1 MAAKNSDDSVATF
14 SPKRPR
20 MDSDE
25 RRSPL
30 GHLSSEHLKHSKCP
44 EHLDSKPVAH
54 CFNNINHNYND
65 DNENSNINNNNNNYN
80 NNNNNNNNNNT
91 TTTANTTNNITTTTA
106 TTTTNNNGVVC
117 TEENLD
123 HHHHDEDEQQQEE
136 KREKIMVSREAE
148 VGAENQLPQQQ
159 QQHEE
164 KLEHHHHH
172 HQQQPQQANEQ
183 CTGERSGGGDSFGNS
198 GGGGDGD
205 DGGGD
210 GGGGCGGDIS
220 TRVCVKEKGEQQQ
233 QQHMEETMNEKVEM
247 EDEAMEKLQKL
258 EKEEEVEE
266 EGKIVDKVGA
276 AVESSSSSSSSP
288 SSTSS
293 SPSSSS
299 TPTSSFFKKDENMLQ
314 ITTAENEMDT
324 SLSEDPLQNAD
335 FDNPNADNFDNV
347 SEISDLSVLDEDAWR
362 PVSGP
367 LNWVQRQ
374 MSMGRDPR
382 MLFKEITSQDT
393 FIPPDLDEMTLWG
406 LLVNFISEPPKRQKL
421 NYVNTIDDVVHLLK
435 TSQKI
440 MVLTGAGV
448 SVSCGIPDFRSRNG
462 IYARLAVDFPDLPD
476 PQAMFDIHYF
486 RNDPRPF
493 FKFAKEIYPGQFEP
507 SKCHKFIKLI
517 EDHNRLLH
525 NYTQNIDTLEQQ
537 AGIKKVIQCHG
548 SFATAT
554 CMNCSSKVSAASIRE
569 DIFNQVIPRCQVC
582 RPECTSAIMKPDIVF
597 FGENLPEHFHHQMA
611 EDKEQ
616 CDLLIVIGSSMKVRP
631 VALIPNYIP
640 AHVPQILINREPLKH
655 MTFDVELLGD
665 GDIIVNDLCKRLGEG
680 WKEAFCDSGPSFTQ
694 IRKDQLETPSLKPEL
709 KETGKGLQNSLF
721 SSPLKPNDVHAP
733 SSDITK
739 DCLHDTHSIVPPE
752 NTNGQDSLSASNNT
766 HLISHSLS
774 PAKNS
779 CEENN
784 DEQSKNEEN
793 GENAD
798 IRSFFNKKPE
808 KILKQSLGKQ
818 LKENQV
824 LFLAPSQYVYPGAEI
839 YSEDEEMIFESD
851 SHQSV
856 SSCSWDNFSDE
867 DNGNDGG
874 PMKNGFESSD
884 ASALNS
890 VPSNV
895 DMSTENH
902 HPSEHI
908 DSCALDADL
917 NVPPHLENME
927 GVATTI
933 SSLSSFNKQLD
944 VCQNKEHLENEQED
958 MKDVCKENFLRLS
971 DSNKQNGYA
980 VDGESIEDRLS
991 AVPSYISR
999 ECTENTQHNEI
1010 SLTDDKMHHIRM
1022 DTCSNSPIQTEPTAK
1037 SLLAE
1042 VESTT
1047 EDIDKT

>member
-1 MAAKNSDDSVATF
+1 
-14 SPKRPR
+14 
-20 MDSDE
+20 
-25 RRSPL
+25 
-30 GHLSSEHLKHSKCP
+30 
-44 EHLDSKPVAH
+44 
-54 CFNNINHNYND
+54 
-65 DNENSNINNNNNNYN
+65 
-80 NNNNNNNNNNT
+80 
-91 TTTANTTNNITTTTA
+91 
-106 TTTTNNNGVVC
+106 
-117 TEENLD
+117 
-123 HHHHDEDEQQQEE
+123 
-136 KREKIMVSREAE
+136 
-148 VGAENQLPQQQ
+148 
-159 QQHEE
+159 
-164 KLEHHHHH
+164 
-172 HQQQPQQANEQ
+172 
-183 CTGERSGGGDSFGNS
+183 
-198 GGGGDGD
+198 
-205 DGGGD
+205 
-210 GGGGCGGDIS
+210 
-220 TRVCVKEKGEQQQ
+220 
-233 QQHMEETMNEKVEM
+233 MEETLNEKVEM

-258 EKEEEVEE
+258 EKDEEVEEE

-276 AVESSSSSSSSP
+276 AVEESSSSSSSSP

-293 SPSSSS
+293 SSPSSSS
-299 TPTSSFFKKDENMLQ
+299 TPTSSFSKKDEENMLQ

-582 RPECTSAIMKPDIVF
+582 PLECTSAIMKPDIVF

-739 DCLHDTHSIVPPE
+739 DCLHGTHSIVPPE

-808 KILKQSLGKQ
+808 KIPKQSLGKQ

-839 YSEDEEMIFESD
+839 YSEDEDMIFESD

-867 DNGNDGG
+867 DNGTDGG
-874 PMKNGFESSD
+874 TMKNGFESSD

-902 HPSEHI
+902 HPSEHV
-908 DSCALDADL
+908 DSCALDSDL
-917 NVPPHLENME
+917 NVPTHLENME

-958 MKDVCKENFLRLS
+958 MNDVCKENFLRLS